1 MNLTRMDKLIAIGN
15 IIAVFVTI
23 LVNIIANSLPL
34 NGKFTG
40 ELSDSYPNLFV
51 PAGLTFA
58 IWGIIYFLLIL
69 FALYQLRIFLTKEP
83 KDYEFIQKIGVLFII
98 GSLGNIAWIFFWH
111 YEQVLLSLGAMLLLF
126 VSLLGIYLRL
136 NIGNS
141 SVEMQQ
147 KYFVHIPISV
157 YIGWITVATVAN
169 VTALLVDI
177 DWQGFGIDPGTWTI
191 LILAIVTLLTC
202 LILFTRK
209 DIAYSYVVIWAL
221 LGIYI
226 KRTASDPVFG
236 IRQDIANTAA
246 IAIIIIVLFIL
257 WILIQYYRTKSMKKQ
272 ERSQ

>member
-1 MNLTRMDKLIAIGN
+1 MNLTKTNKLLAIGN
-15 IIAVFVTI
+15 ITAVSATI
-23 LVNIIANSLPL
+23 IINILANSLPL

-58 IWGIIYFLLIL
+58 IWGIIYLLLIL
-69 FALYQLRIFLTKEP
+69 FAIYQLRILLTKAP

-136 NIGNS
+136 NIGKAS
-141 SVEMQQ
+141 IPMHQ
-147 KYFVHIPISV
+147 KYFVHIPFSV

-202 LILFTRK
+202 LILITRK
-209 DIAYSYVVIWAL
+209 DIAYSFVVIWAL

-246 IAIIIIVLFIL
+246 IAIAIIALFIL
-257 WILIQYYRTKSMKKQ
+257 YVLFEYYRKRSTKDQIKS
-272 ERSQ
+272 

>member
-1 MNLTRMDKLIAIGN
+1 MNPTRMDKLIAIGN

-34 NGKFTG
+34 NGKLTG

-69 FALYQLRIFLTKEP
+69 FAIYQIRILLTKEP

-126 VSLLGIYLRL
+126 ISLLGIYLRL
-136 NIGNS
+136 NIGKA
-141 SVEMQQ
+141 SVTMQQ

-177 DWQGFGIDPGTWTI
+177 DWQGFGINPGTWTI

-209 DIAYSYVVIWAL
+209 DIAYSFVVIWAL
-221 LGIYI
+221 LGIFI

-257 WILIQYYRTKSMKKQ
+257 YVLIQYYRTKSTKEQIK
-272 ERSQ
+272 S